1 MSNSLIPSWAF
12 AKSASPPPPEPLA
25 SGRIPPSIEQLVS
38 QERDNRDRQL
48 MTMINQQQHLMTQV
62 LEGQQM
68 QQGQIHH
75 LLQLQMQQF
84 QAMTHFV
91 MGSSSRPT
99 NVQID
104 PRSNRSLPAW
114 ALDTSMAL
122 ETAGDRR
129 DQRSI
134 THDRQSRSP
143 LRRSVRP
150 THSSLR
156 RHRDSSG
163 DHDRSRRH
171 ERPKSKQDKSDRT
184 VETFHNTTQK
194 DRVASVPK
202 QTQFPLNKL
211 DPSKSRQPV
220 LSLSLNAQDL
230 EPRPKSDASSLMG
243 RHTMEW
249 FGQTLWYEVKPPL
262 LQSDLQLGMTTTIG
276 RANLSTYEVFEVPH
290 PFIRRRLQGEKIAW
304 VTPSIARFNSE
315 LLQKENRHIDG
326 LCLYQQLLKVG
337 PLVANDPQ
345 RIKNAFELD
354 LLIEDPKTQSCK
366 PNLLKYQ
373 QDARYFTQGDVLQDA
388 ELFQWYQQQT
398 SQVQWDTLSQIQHA
412 LPFNRP
418 MNFFF
423 DLYCCVLR
431 TDFSFAS
438 VKCSTKIEYQW

>member
-12 AKSASPPPPEPLA
+12 AKSASPPPPQPLA
-25 SGRIPPSIEQLVS
+25 SGCIPPSIEQLVS

-48 MTMINQQQHLMTQV
+48 MTMINQQQHLLTQV

-68 QQGQIHH
+68 QQGQIHQ

-91 MGSSSRPT
+91 MGSSSRPI

-122 ETAGDRR
+122 EPAGDRR
-129 DQRSI
+129 DQRPI
-134 THDRQSRSP
+134 THHRQSRSP

-163 DHDRSRRH
+163 HHDRSRRR
-171 ERPKSKQDKSDRT
+171 ERSRSKQHKSKRT
-184 VETFHNTTQK
+184 VETSHNTPQK

-202 QTQFPLNKL
+202 QTQFPPNKL
-211 DPSKSRQPV
+211 DPSTSRQPM

-290 PFIRRRLQGEKIAW
+290 PFIRRRLHGEKVAW

-326 LCLYQQLLKVG
+326 LCLYHL
-337 PLVANDPQ
+337 
-345 RIKNAFELD
+345 
-354 LLIEDPKTQSCK
+354 
-366 PNLLKYQ
+366 
-373 QDARYFTQGDVLQDA
+373 
-388 ELFQWYQQQT
+388 
-398 SQVQWDTLSQIQHA
+398 
-412 LPFNRP
+412 
-418 MNFFF
+418 
-423 DLYCCVLR
+423 
-431 TDFSFAS
+431 
-438 VKCSTKIEYQW
+438 